1 MRGSSEWPLPFCHNL
16 CHSGVEEIFW
26 LESAR
31 SFWKHLCLSHETT
44 WARHTGVCVFLRDQV
59 STAHRGLRIS
69 LCNLSLHQ
77 VYYAHIGV
85 SFVCVYMCLYLC
97 EVHLHV
103 CTCVRYLRC
112 HASCFW
118 RVWNLLSSKDWVS
131 SEPWGST
138 CLHLPVLRLQAHST
152 HPTILKKQ
160 FTQVLALMSQ
170 ILCQLRNRPNPMFL
184 FVSLLTP
191 ALGSSSTPCRTNH
204 LVTWLKCIPSSWNM
218 LLESTLNTSKHIN
231 RWFFWIMAH
240 VLHDGSDCILQ
251 G

>member
-1 MRGSSEWPLPFCHNL
+1 M
-16 CHSGVEEIFW
+16 
-26 LESAR
+26 
-31 SFWKHLCLSHETT
+31 
-44 WARHTGVCVFLRDQV
+44 
-59 STAHRGLRIS
+59 S

-77 VYYAHIGV
+77 VHYAHIGV
-85 SFVCVYMCLYLC
+85 SFVCVDMYLYLC

-103 CTCVRYLRC
+103 CACVCTCVKYLRC

-118 RVWNLLSSKDWVS
+118 KVWNLLSLEDWMS

-138 CLHLPVLRLQAHST
+138 CLYFPALRLQAHST
-152 HPTILKKQ
+152 HATILKKQ
-160 FTQVLALMSQ
+160 FTQVLMLMSQ

-191 ALGSSSTPCRTNH
+191 ALGSSSTPCLNSLSYYLAKMHTS
-204 LVTWLKCIPSSWNM
+204 LFISPWNT
-218 LLESTLNTSKHIN
+218 LLENTLYISKHIN
-231 RWFFWIMAH
+231 HWFFWVMVR

>member
-16 CHSGVEEIFW
+16 CHSGVEKIFW

-31 SFWKHLCLSHETT
+31 FLWKHFCLSMRPREHSTQGLCIPVRTGEHGTQGSVYSCETM
-44 WARHTGVCVFLRDQV
+44 WAQHTGVCAFLRDQV
-59 STAHRGLRIS
+59 NMAHRGLCIS

-103 CTCVRYLRC
+103 CACVCTCVRSLWC

-118 RVWNLLSSKDWVS
+118 RVWNLLSSKDWMS

-152 HPTILKKQ
+152 HPTILKNSSLRYLCLWVRY
-160 FTQVLALMSQ
+160 FANWGIVPTLCFFSFPCWLLPWAL
-170 ILCQLRNRPNPMFL
+170 
-184 FVSLLTP
+184 LL
-191 ALGSSSTPCRTNH
+191 H
-204 LVTWLKCIPSSWNM
+204 LVEPTI
-218 LLESTLNTSKHIN
+218 LLP
-231 RWFFWIMAH
+231 
-240 VLHDGSDCILQ
+240 C
-251 G
+251 